1 MEKLYTQKEYQ
12 LQAEQANKDG
22 LFLYQ
27 LVKEQE
33 YTIEVLE
40 YEKKIVS
47 RDVYSEDGEIIG
59 SQEVEV
65 DDLTKPI
72 MVEEEIINPETGEK
86 EAVIVQKHH
95 TETRTKTVVELA
107 IEPKGYYVCFKD
119 NYTNGE
125 INPYY
130 ENEKV
135 KEREE
140 QFNKDFFNTSLGY
153 VRRKVS
159 MATGETKDF
168 LSDLLPTISMGV
180 KMGQPVQI
188 ITYDKPDFT
197 QEITDWTVLQNVK
210 TVTAEFVQECFL
222 QLSNDFKP
230 VEVQDEDTTDTTT
243 DIPNEVGE

>member
-33 YTIEVLE
+33 YTVEVLE

-47 RDVYSEDGEIIG
+47 QDIYSEDGEIIG

-72 MVEEEIINPETGEK
+72 MVEEEITNPETGEK
-86 EAVIVQKHH
+86 ETAIVQKHH

-130 ENEKV
+130 EDEKV

-153 VRRKVS
+153 VRRKVT
-159 MATGETKDF
+159 MQDGTKKDF
-168 LSDLLPTISMGV
+168 LADILPLLEINVPILAYTKEGNQNKVFVTEEFINECKQQML
-180 KMGQPVQI
+180 K
-188 ITYDKPDFT
+188 DFYG
-197 QEITDWTVLQNVK
+197 D
-210 TVTAEFVQECFL
+210 
-222 QLSNDFKP
+222 
-230 VEVQDEDTTDTTT
+230 
-243 DIPNEVGE
+243 